1 MLRSHMAKEY
11 FIQYQEGKLP
21 GFPKNLTDEQIA
33 PRGASS
39 CHHLPTCDDKTGSQP
54 CAEALKVFGA
64 FCDAVAVKP
73 KRRKSSFRS
82 DACVS
87 LLWNDGLPAP

>member
-1 MLRSHMAKEY
+1 LAQTHVVMLRSHMAKEY

-54 CAEALKVFGA
+54 CAEALKVDT
-64 FCDAVAVKP
+64 CLV
-73 KRRKSSFRS
+73 RS
-82 DACVS
+82 AMR
-87 LLWNDGLPAP
+87 